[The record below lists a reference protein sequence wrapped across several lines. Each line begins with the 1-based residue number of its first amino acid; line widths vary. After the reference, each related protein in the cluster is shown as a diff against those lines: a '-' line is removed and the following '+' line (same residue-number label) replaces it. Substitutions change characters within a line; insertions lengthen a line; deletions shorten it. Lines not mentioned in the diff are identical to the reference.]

1 MVLSAD
7 GTVTYT
13 FGALVDFKYEVK
25 GNKITTTLL
34 HSGQTVPGEVSV
46 QEFNIEGDTLIIDP
60 NDPEKKQVMK
70 RVGKQYPTAHPI
82 VGEWTYKHYTGGP
95 AYMRYAR
102 SGIVELSV
110 PFQSL
115 LGKYRLNKN
124 IIEFE
129 LQGQNP
135 VMNKILYSKSSIVLT
150 DDSGK

>member
-1 MVLSAD
+1 
-7 GTVTYT
+7 
-13 FGALVDFKYEVK
+13 
-25 GNKITTTLL
+25 
-34 HSGQTVPGEVSV
+34 
-46 QEFNIEGDTLIIDP
+46 
-60 NDPEKKQVMK
+60 
-70 RVGKQYPTAHPI
+70 
-82 VGEWTYKHYTGGP
+82 
-95 AYMRYAR
+95 MRYAR